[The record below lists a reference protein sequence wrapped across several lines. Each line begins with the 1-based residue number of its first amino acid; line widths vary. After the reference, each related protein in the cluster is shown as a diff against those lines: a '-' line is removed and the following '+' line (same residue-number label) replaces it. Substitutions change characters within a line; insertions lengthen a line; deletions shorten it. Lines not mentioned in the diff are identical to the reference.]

1 MTQSCTRLND
11 FTSLLLPGPILS
23 HSPWPWLFPEATAA
37 LKRCSWASSA
47 DTRQHRCPQSVRN
60 IPPLGGA
67 WQALAPCH
75 NHRASKTWL
84 CWDPK
89 VPPQSCTR
97 ALRRWPEK
105 TPDTRGAG
113 RTGAPLPHASVQTQ
127 GRVVL
132 SAPVTQ
138 IARGGHS
145 RMSLAVLRKRL
156 QKDTL
161 TCHLLSLDLEQDRK
175 PLALT

>member
-1 MTQSCTRLND
+1 M
-11 FTSLLLPGPILS
+11 TSLHFCSLDPFCPTARGPGPSLRPQLPS
-23 HSPWPWLFPEATAA
+23 RDTAGPPRRTPGSTTARSPSGTFPLLAVSGRPWLPATTT
-37 LKRCSWASSA
+37 LHPKPGSA
-47 DTRQHRCPQSVRN
+47 GTRRCPLS
-60 IPPLGGA
+60 P
-67 WQALAPCH
+67 AP
-75 NHRASKTWL
+75 
-84 CWDPK
+84 
-89 VPPQSCTR
+89 

-113 RTGAPLPHASVQTQ
+113 RTAAPLPHASVQTQ

-145 RMSLAVLRKRL
+145 RMSLAVPRKRL